1 MLQFDAAYIEKH
13 LTTKTCISL
22 MHQTLADERSGQ
34 CVQYLRTAIT
44 LPNQNVLGLMPGF
57 SSRGYFGAKV
67 ISVYPHNAKDGY
79 PSHQGQIILFGAA
92 HGDVLAVLDAMS
104 ITRIRTGAVSA
115 AASKVLA
122 VPHACTLAIL
132 GCGEQGWSHLAA
144 MAEQFALQEV
154 CCWDIVPAAAE
165 RLAAAARGMGLQA
178 AACREVQTAVQDAD
192 IICTLTPSKEPIL
205 HNCWVKDGAHIN
217 AVGACTP
224 NARELDSDLMAR
236 GRVYCDNMQSIAHE
250 SGDFLIPLHEG
261 RYDEKHLLGPVGD
274 IMLGRLSGR
283 SGPKNVTIFDAVGM
297 AVEDMAC
304 AIWLYEQ
311 AVNGGE

>member
-1 MLQFDAAYIEKH
+1 MR
-13 LTTKTCISL
+13 
-22 MHQTLADERSGQ
+22 QTLADERSGQ

-115 AASKVLA
+115 VASKVLA

-154 CCWDIVPAAAE
+154 CC
-165 RLAAAARGMGLQA
+165 
-178 AACREVQTAVQDAD
+178 
-192 IICTLTPSKEPIL
+192 
-205 HNCWVKDGAHIN
+205 
-217 AVGACTP
+217 
-224 NARELDSDLMAR
+224 
-236 GRVYCDNMQSIAHE
+236 
-250 SGDFLIPLHEG
+250 
-261 RYDEKHLLGPVGD
+261 
-274 IMLGRLSGR
+274 
-283 SGPKNVTIFDAVGM
+283 
-297 AVEDMAC
+297 
-304 AIWLYEQ
+304 
-311 AVNGGE
+311 